1 MLESPL
7 LQAMII
13 REYDFELLNLAET
26 KVETVVSLWPKGD
39 FMELRDYGL
48 DASQFEGYRC

>member
-26 KVETVVSLWPKGD
+26 KVETVVSLRPKGD